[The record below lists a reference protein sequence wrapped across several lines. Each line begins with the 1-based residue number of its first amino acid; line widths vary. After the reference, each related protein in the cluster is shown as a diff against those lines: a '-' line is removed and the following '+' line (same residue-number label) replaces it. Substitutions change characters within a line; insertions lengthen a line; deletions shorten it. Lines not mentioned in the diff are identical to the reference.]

1 MRTNIDLD
9 ETLVEQAFQYAK
21 VETKR
26 DLVHL
31 ALTEFVRNHSRKDIR
46 ELRGKVA
53 FAPGYD
59 HKALRQDAEPGE

>member
-9 ETLVEQAFQYAK
+9 EQLIEKAFKYAQ

-31 ALTEFVRNHSRKDIR
+31 ALEEFVRNHSRKDMR

-53 FAPGYD
+53 FLPDYD
-59 HKALRQDAEPGE
+59 YKKLRQNAEPGE